1 MDATLTNVVES
12 SMMDKNKVQ
21 NEFQEALEKLK
32 TISPE
37 LMDKRDSDTVSVS
50 DKRPYKLQK
59 VLVAN
64 RGEIAKR
71 FFLALHE
78 EGIPSVAIV
87 TDVDKGQSWYEFAD
101 EVVFIGDE
109 TNYTNI
115 ATVIA
120 AASLIKANAI
130 YAGYGFLSEN
140 ADFVESIE
148 IISNYTGEEIIFM
161 GPNYKT
167 MRLMGD
173 KVRSRELAKK
183 HEVPLFE
190 SSNAFTTPDVE
201 AVKAEANRI
210 GYPVIVKLSAGG
222 GGKGMYPVFSDEEL
236 PDAVESCVRIGK
248 DLYNDS
254 TFYIERFIQRPVH
267 IEVQVFNGRAV
278 GIRKCAVQRR
288 NQKIIEESG
297 HTFLEDHLALSFLSS
312 AERLAIVSGYSTCGA
327 GTVEFLIDDANGKF
341 GFMEMNTRLQVEYGV
356 TDQSLGIDLAK
367 WHILYF
373 DGREKEIE
381 GVDTIKFRVAER
393 QHAIECRIYAEE
405 PESDYRPSPG
415 TIQQLDFP
423 TFNGIRSDFGF
434 VKGDKILSMYDP
446 MIGKLIGYG
455 ASREEAL
462 IRLERALQELYVK
475 GVRTNINQLIKIV
488 RHPEFINPNYT
499 NNLLPENPDLS
510 FTEDDSVEKE
520 EPNRRSNKQV
530 IFGAFT
536 EYIKHLHQVVKDYM
550 VIASVDGVIDS
561 DADSKIPFKFKVNY
575 KNKENIVEFIQVK
588 IDTFYTY
595 VNGVYNGKIKMTSFN
610 DRSDDFLVIFGNAS
624 KRIRVD
630 RQVDCIVLRMR
641 DDSNKINYYRMNV
654 LPEGIEEAD
663 TVGVVS
669 SPFQGSFVSFS
680 RDDLAVGDKVKAG
693 EPLMILSAMK
703 METVIE
709 APIDGTIE
717 YILEDGEL
725 SRLQIAKTLDGRII
739 GKSLQEGEMLVKIAS
754 DKKEDDK
761 ESEKQSTNVQS
772 HFDSSTNTF
781 DLIYRENSED
791 MISENADKHFEVII
805 ELFQAMISGFLL
817 QPTIIE
823 RLKNIMAKIPAES
836 WQKMLDEK
844 RSDEV
849 CKLILNYINIKR
861 LFSPVVSHEGFSYPE
876 ELNHFVRNW
885 QNKDVELSSAFK
897 NLLDELLECYGVE
910 NWENDNEV
918 KNIQIQQLFLLFKLS
933 YDATIN
939 HWPKVGKQQHVV
951 SNLKTTSKLTVTTL
965 KKLYAH
971 TQTQID
977 ESSSRFL
984 HKIISDHF
992 PDTSVDIY
1000 PGQNLVD
1007 KEDSVEVDKFKKAL
1021 SKPESK
1027 LVPKKLDKWMSKS
1040 LEEKISI
1047 LENNYTIERL
1057 ESSPKNIVVYKL
1069 QSKADNNDKKY
1080 LTYSFVDFAKDSG
1093 ANEVAQEAMINA
1105 AAVISGFQSVEK
1117 LSSSRLEVVF
1127 QGKEVVWD
1135 TTCNEKQYI
1144 NYHELKRICAS
1155 IITNFYNNTIT
1166 SGVIDSEVVYPHTKT
1181 VQRKMV
1187 KFYQKDESIAFD
1199 IFHKNNKA
1207 NPYYAEQEE
1216 NIADQKLFANYK
1228 WPLEMWAAECFDPG
1242 SMEEVKIDFIDNNE
1256 KGVPVGSKIFIGTI
1270 NGKEACFY
1278 MKDFRI
1284 IGGATGDLEG
1294 LKYGAACYLA
1304 YLKGYPLYMWNDSAG
1319 ANIKQGVV
1327 SLNRGGQGFMMNS
1340 LLRQNVSPEKFKRYT
1355 ENVSDPSLKQ
1365 VFQELNEKF
1374 NLSTDKPAANG
1385 RPMIIAVGTGAS
1397 AGLDVY
1403 GSSQATI
1410 QLILDS
1416 DNSYRVLTGSN
1427 VIKSVMGEDIS
1438 NYDIGGA
1445 KILGKWTGIVD
1456 FVADDKIDLIR
1467 KVYELQGLFSSEETH
1482 NEIKRPETV
1491 LVEKTDSYKSIVF
1504 DESVIKNNV
1513 DNGLF
1518 SSFKS
1523 EYYGSNAL
1531 LGGFAKIA
1539 GRRVVIMGPRTN
1551 SGLRSTSSIIKAR
1564 EILKVAQRTAT
1575 SQILVFGEKWMQPA
1589 DNRSTSS
1596 MRPRLDLMNTL
1607 NDKVGKRVHII
1618 THVEGLK
1625 LAELNS
1631 TADVLI
1637 FVKPENISE
1646 NDLEFVE
1653 RNTTFIVDSFKEAYD
1668 LSQKV
1673 ITMLEVTYDKD
1684 LAIESKDLPKVPTDS
1699 SEPYDMIEA
1708 VINPAFDKDSF
1719 IEFYSAMNT
1728 PSGPNFITGLATL
1741 NGFTVGVI
1749 ADQPKIQ
1756 GGGADAFGTNRFRV
1770 FTNLMNR
1777 NNIPI
1782 VMLSNSSGFVPGS
1795 QQERYRIQ
1803 AIGAES
1809 LDANILGEVPV
1820 VSLVLNQNYGG
1831 RQIQAFSK
1839 FLRPGI
1845 VYMALEDAT
1854 MAVMGVN
1861 AAFDLLGA
1869 RKYNKI
1875 MQEESKEKAE
1885 EFRIDFVEKYLE
1897 KAKAKND
1904 ATETGVLDWTVK
1916 NAKEIR
1922 NNLIKGLS
1930 EAFKRCRDIFDANW
1944 PEI

>member
-1 MDATLTNVVES
+1 MI
-12 SMMDKNKVQ
+12 DKKQVQ
-21 NEFQEALEKLK
+21 KDFQEALEKLK

-37 LMDKRDSDTVSVS
+37 LMGKRKSDTVNVS
-50 DKRPYKLQK
+50 DKRPHRLQK

-78 EGIPSVAIV
+78 EGIPSVAVV

-101 EVVFIGDE
+101 DVVFIGE
-109 TNYTNI
+109 ELNYANI
-115 ATVIA
+115 AIIIA
-120 AASLIKANAI
+120 AASLAKANAI
-130 YAGYGFLSEN
+130 YSGYGFLSEN

-148 IISNYTGEEIIFM
+148 IISNFTGEEIIFM
-161 GPNYKT
+161 GPNHTT

-173 KVRSRELAKK
+173 KIRSRELAKK
-183 HEVPLFE
+183 HGIPLFE

-201 AVKAEANRI
+201 AVKKEANRI

-236 PDAVESCVRIGK
+236 PDAVESCCRIGK

-254 TFYIERFIQRPVH
+254 TFYIERFIQRPIH

-297 HTFLEDHLALSFLSS
+297 HTFLDDHLALSFLSS
-312 AERLAIVSGYSTCGA
+312 AERLAIISGYSTCGA

-373 DGREKEIE
+373 DGREGKIE
-381 GVDTIKFRVAER
+381 GVDAIKFRVSER
-393 QHAIECRIYAEE
+393 QHAIQCRIYAEE
-405 PESDYRPSPG
+405 PENDYRPSPG
-415 TIQQLDFP
+415 KIQQLDFP
-423 TFNGIRSDFGF
+423 IFNGIRSDFGF
-434 VKGDKILSMYDP
+434 VQGDKILSMYDP

-455 ASREEAL
+455 TSREEAL
-462 IRLERALQELYVK
+462 LRLERALQDLYIK

-499 NNLLPENPDLS
+499 NNILNENSDLTFTQEESLEDIEPD
-510 FTEDDSVEKE
+510 
-520 EPNRRSNKQV
+520 RRANKQV

-536 EYIKHLHQVVKDYM
+536 EYIKYLHQIVKDYM
-550 VIASVDGVIDS
+550 VMASVDGVIDS
-561 DADSKIPFKFKVNY
+561 EPESKIPFKFKVNY
-575 KNKENIVEFIQVK
+575 KNKAHLVEFVQTK

-595 VNGVYNGKIKMTSFN
+595 VDGVYNGKIKMTSFN

-680 RDDLAVGDKVKAG
+680 KDGLAVGDIVKAG

-709 APIDGTIE
+709 APINGTIE
-717 YILEDGEL
+717 YIIEDGDI

-739 GKSLQEGEMLVKIAS
+739 GKSLQTGEMLIKIAS
-754 DKKEDDK
+754 DKEDEKEN
-761 ESEKQSTNVQS
+761 EKQSTNVQS
-772 HFDSSTNTF
+772 YFDASDNTL
-781 DLIYRENSED
+781 DLIYRENCED
-791 MISENADKHFEVII
+791 LIRENSDKHFKIII
-805 ELFQAMISGFLL
+805 ELFQAMISGFL
-817 QPTIIE
+817 QHPIIIE
-823 RLKNIMAKIPAES
+823 RLKNILLKIPAQS
-836 WQKMLDEK
+836 WKTLLDEK
-844 RSDEV
+844 RSDEI
-849 CKLILNYINIKR
+849 CKLILNYINITR

-885 QNKDVELSSAFK
+885 QNKDVELSSEFK
-897 NLLDELLECYGVE
+897 DLLDELLVTYGVDS
-910 NWENDNEV
+910 WDNDSEV

-939 HWPKVGKQQHVV
+939 HWTRVGKQQHVV
-951 SNLKTTSKLTVTTL
+951 ANLKPKSELTVPTL

-977 ESSSRFL
+977 ESSSKFL
-984 HKIISDHF
+984 HKIISEHF

-1000 PGQNLVD
+1000 PGTGSA
-1007 KEDSVEVDKFKKAL
+1007 KEIDNAAFEKSLD
-1021 SKPESK
+1021 KPETK
-1027 LVPKKLDKWMSKS
+1027 LVPEKLEKWMTDN
-1040 LEEKISI
+1040 LQEKISI
-1047 LENNYTIERL
+1047 LENNY
-1057 ESSPKNIVVYKL
+1057 NIVRLTSEPENVVLYKL
-1069 QSKADNNDKKY
+1069 QSKTNGKESKY
-1080 LTYSFVDFAKDSG
+1080 LTYAFVDFAKDSG
-1093 ANEVAQEAMINA
+1093 ANEVVQEAMLNA
-1105 AAVISGFQSVEK
+1105 ASVISGFQSVLF

-1127 QGKEVVWD
+1127 KGKEVIWD
-1135 TTCNEKQYI
+1135 TTCNYNEDSYI
-1144 NYHELKRICAS
+1144 NYHELKIICAS
-1155 IITNFYNNTIT
+1155 IIRNFYDNTIT
-1166 SGVIDSEVVYPHTKT
+1166 SGVIDTDVVYPYTKT
-1181 VQRKMV
+1181 TQRKMI
-1187 KFYQKDESIAFD
+1187 KFYQKEESIAFD

-1207 NPYYAEQEE
+1207 HPYYTEQET
-1216 NIADQKLFANYK
+1216 NVADQKLFAKYK
-1228 WPLEMWAAECFDPG
+1228 WPLELWAVECFDPG
-1242 SMEEVKIDFIDNNE
+1242 SMEEVKIDYIDNNE
-1256 KGVPVGSKIFIGTI
+1256 KGLPVGSKIFIGKI
-1270 NGKEACFY
+1270 NGKQACFC

-1284 IGGATGDLEG
+1284 NGGATGDLEG
-1294 LKYGAACYLA
+1294 LKYGAAGYLS
-1304 YLKGYPLYMWNDSAG
+1304 YLKGWPLYVWNDSAG
-1319 ANIKQGVV
+1319 ADVKQGMV
-1327 SLNRGGQGFMMNS
+1327 SLNRGGQGFMMNA
-1340 LLRQNVSPEKFKRYT
+1340 LIRQNVSPDKFRSYIESVT
-1355 ENVSDPSLKQ
+1355 DPSLKA
-1365 VFQELNEKF
+1365 VFKQLNEKF
-1374 NLSTDKPAANG
+1374 NISADKPATNG
-1385 RPMIIAVGTGAS
+1385 KPMMIAVGTGAS

-1445 KILGKWTGIVD
+1445 RILGKWTGIVD
-1456 FVADDKIDLIR
+1456 FVADDKLDLIR
-1467 KVYELQGLFSSEETH
+1467 KIYELQGLFASEE
-1482 NEIKRPETV
+1482 NYKEIKRPETV
-1491 LVEKTDSYKSIVF
+1491 LVEKTDAYKSIVF
-1504 DESVIKNNV
+1504 NESVVKNNV

-1518 SSFKS
+1518 SEFKS
-1523 EYYGSNAL
+1523 EYHGSNAL
-1531 LGGFAKIA
+1531 LAGFAKVA
-1539 GRRVVIMGPRTN
+1539 GRRVLIMGPRTN
-1551 SGLRSTSSIIKAR
+1551 SGLRSKSSIIKAG
-1564 EILKVAQRTAT
+1564 ELLHVAHRTAT
-1575 SQILVFGEKWMQPA
+1575 SQILVFGEKWMQTA
-1589 DNRSTSS
+1589 DNRSTTS
-1596 MRPRLDLMNTL
+1596 MRPRLDLMAAL
-1607 NDKVGKRVHII
+1607 REKESVRVHIV
-1618 THVEGLK
+1618 THIDGLK
-1625 LAELNS
+1625 LAEINS

-1637 FVKPENISE
+1637 FIKPENISE
-1646 NDLEFVE
+1646 NDLAFAQK
-1653 RNTTFIVDSFKEAYD
+1653 NATFIVENFKQAYD
-1668 LSQKV
+1668 LAQKV
-1673 ITMLEVTYDKD
+1673 ISKFEITYNKD
-1684 LAIESKDLPKVPTDS
+1684 LAVEAKEEPNVPVDKA
-1699 SEPYDMIEA
+1699 EPYDMIES
-1708 VINPAFDKDSF
+1708 VIKPCFDKDSF
-1719 IEFYSAMNT
+1719 LEFYSAMNT
-1728 PSGPNFITGLATL
+1728 ASGPNFITGLASL
-1741 NGFTVGVI
+1741 NGFTIGVI
-1749 ADQPKIQ
+1749 ADQPQIQ
-1756 GGGADAFGTNRFRV
+1756 GGGADAFGTEKFRV
-1770 FTNLMNR
+1770 FTQLMNN

-1795 QQERYRIQ
+1795 QQERFRIQ
-1803 AIGAES
+1803 AIGAQS

-1854 MAVMGVN
+1854 MAVMGVH

-1875 MQEESKEKAE
+1875 MQEQSKEKAE
-1885 EFRIDFVEKYLE
+1885 AFRIDFVEKYLE

-1904 ATETGVLDWTVK
+1904 AAQTGILDWTVSS
-1916 NAKEIR
+1916 AKEIR
-1922 NNLIKGLS
+1922 SNLIKGLS
-1930 EAFKRCRDIFDANW
+1930 EAFKRCRDVFNAPW

>member
-1 MDATLTNVVES
+1 MI
-12 SMMDKNKVQ
+12 DKKQVQ
-21 NEFQEALEKLK
+21 KDFQEALEKLK

-37 LMDKRDSDTVSVS
+37 LMGKRESDTVNVS
-50 DKRPYKLQK
+50 DKRPHKLQR

-78 EGIPSVAIV
+78 EGIPSVAVV

-101 EVVFIGDE
+101 DVIFIGE
-109 TNYTNI
+109 ELNYANI
-115 ATVIA
+115 AIIIA
-120 AASLIKANAI
+120 AASLAKANAI
-130 YAGYGFLSEN
+130 YSGYGFLSEN

-148 IISNYTGEEIIFM
+148 IISNFTGEEIIFM
-161 GPNYKT
+161 GPNYTT

-183 HEVPLFE
+183 HEIPLFE

-201 AVKAEANRI
+201 AVKKEANRI

-222 GGKGMYPVFSDEEL
+222 GGKGMYPVFSDKEL
-236 PDAVESCVRIGK
+236 PDAVESCCRIGK

-254 TFYIERFIQRPVH
+254 TFYIERFIQRPIH

-297 HTFLEDHLALSFLSS
+297 HTFLDDHLALSFLSS
-312 AERLAIVSGYSTCGA
+312 AERLAIISGYSTCGA

-373 DGREKEIE
+373 DGREGNIE
-381 GVDTIKFRVAER
+381 GVDAIKFRVSER
-393 QHAIECRIYAEE
+393 QHAIQCRIYAEE
-405 PESDYRPSPG
+405 PENDYRPSPG
-415 TIQQLDFP
+415 KIQQLDFP
-423 TFNGIRSDFGF
+423 IFNGIRSDFGF

-462 IRLERALQELYVK
+462 LRLERALQDLYIK
-475 GVRTNINQLIKIV
+475 GVRTNVNQLIKIV

-499 NNLLPENPDLS
+499 NNILNENPDLT
-510 FTEDDSVEKE
+510 FTQEESLEGVE
-520 EPNRRSNKQV
+520 PDRRTNKQV

-536 EYIKHLHQVVKDYM
+536 EYIKYLHQIVKDYM
-550 VIASVDGVIDS
+550 VMASVDGVIDS
-561 DADSKIPFKFKVNY
+561 EPESKIPFKFKVNY
-575 KNKENIVEFIQVK
+575 KNKAHLVEFVQTK

-595 VNGVYNGKIKMTSFN
+595 VDGVYNGKIIMSSFN

-624 KRIRVD
+624 KRICVD
-630 RQVDCIVLRMR
+630 RHVDCIVLRMR

-680 RDDLAVGDKVKAG
+680 KDGLAVGDIVKAG

-717 YILEDGEL
+717 YIIEDGDI

-739 GKSLQEGEMLVKIAS
+739 GKSIQTGEMLIKIAC
-754 DKKEDDK
+754 DKEDEK
-761 ESEKQSTNVQS
+761 ENEKQSTNVQS
-772 HFDSSTNTF
+772 YFDASDNTL
-781 DLIYRENSED
+781 DLIYRENCED
-791 MISENADKHFEVII
+791 LISENSDKHFKIII
-805 ELFQAMISGFLL
+805 ELFQAMISGFL
-817 QPTIIE
+817 QHPIIIE
-823 RLKNIMAKIPAES
+823 RLKNILLKIPAQS
-836 WQKMLDEK
+836 WKTLLDEE
-844 RSDEV
+844 RSDEI
-849 CKLILNYINIKR
+849 CKLILNYTNITR

-885 QNKDVELSSAFK
+885 QNNDVELSSEFK
-897 NLLDELLECYGVE
+897 DLLDELLVTYGVDS
-910 NWENDNEV
+910 WDNDSEV

-939 HWPKVGKQQHVV
+939 HWTRVGKQQHVV
-951 SNLKTTSKLTVTTL
+951 ANLKTTSELTVPTL

-977 ESSSRFL
+977 ESSSKFL
-984 HKIISDHF
+984 HKIISEHF

-1000 PGQNLVD
+1000 PGVSNA
-1007 KEDSVEVDKFKKAL
+1007 KEIDNAAFEKSL
-1021 SKPESK
+1021 SKPETK
-1027 LVPKKLDKWMSKS
+1027 LIPEKLETWMAEN
-1040 LEEKISI
+1040 LQEKIST
-1047 LENNYTIERL
+1047 LENNYNIVRL
-1057 ESSPKNIVVYKL
+1057 ISKPKNVVLYKL
-1069 QSKADNNDKKY
+1069 QSKTDEKESQY
-1080 LTYSFVDFAKDSG
+1080 LTYAFVDFAKDSG
-1093 ANEVAQEAMINA
+1093 ANEVAQEAMLNA
-1105 AAVISGFQSVEK
+1105 ASVISGFQSVLC

-1127 QGKEVVWD
+1127 KGKEVIWD
-1135 TTCNEKQYI
+1135 TTCNYNEDSYI
-1144 NYHELKRICAS
+1144 NYHELKIICAS
-1155 IITNFYNNTIT
+1155 IIRNFYDKTIT
-1166 SGVIDSEVVYPHTKT
+1166 SGVIDTDVVYPYTKT
-1181 VQRKMV
+1181 TQRKMI

-1207 NPYYAEQEE
+1207 HPYYTEQETSV
-1216 NIADQKLFANYK
+1216 ADQKLFAKYK
-1228 WPLEMWAAECFDPG
+1228 WPLELWAVECFDPG

-1256 KGVPVGSKIFIGTI
+1256 KGLPVGSKIFIGKI
-1270 NGKEACFY
+1270 NGKQACFC

-1284 IGGATGDLEG
+1284 NGGATGDLEG
-1294 LKYGAACYLA
+1294 LKYGAAGYLS
-1304 YLKGYPLYMWNDSAG
+1304 YLKGWPLYVWNDSAG
-1319 ANIKQGVV
+1319 ADIKQGMV

-1340 LLRQNVSPEKFKRYT
+1340 LIRQNVSPDKFRRYT
-1355 ENVSDPSLKQ
+1355 ESVTDPSLKA
-1365 VFQELNEKF
+1365 VFKQLNEKF
-1374 NLSTDKPAANG
+1374 NISADKPATNG
-1385 RPMIIAVGTGAS
+1385 KPMVIAVGTGAS

-1456 FVADDKIDLIR
+1456 FVADDKLDLIR
-1467 KVYELQGLFSSEETH
+1467 KVYELQGLFSSEE
-1482 NEIKRPETV
+1482 NYEEIKRPKTV
-1491 LVEKTDSYKSIVF
+1491 LVEKTDTYNSIVF
-1504 DESVIKNNV
+1504 NESVVKNNV

-1518 SSFKS
+1518 SEFKS
-1523 EYYGSNAL
+1523 EYHGSNAL
-1531 LGGFAKIA
+1531 LGGFAKVA
-1539 GRRVVIMGPRTN
+1539 GRRVLIMGPRTN
-1551 SGLRSTSSIIKAR
+1551 SGLRSKSAIIKAR
-1564 EILKVAQRTAT
+1564 ELLKVAHRTAT
-1575 SQILVFGEKWMQPA
+1575 SQILVFGEKWMQTA
-1589 DNRSTSS
+1589 DNRSTTS
-1596 MRPRLDLMNTL
+1596 MRPRLDLMAAL
-1607 NDKVGKRVHII
+1607 REKQRVRAHIV
-1618 THVEGLK
+1618 THIDGLK
-1625 LAELNS
+1625 LAEINS
-1631 TADVLI
+1631 TADVVVFI
-1637 FVKPENISE
+1637 KSENISE
-1646 NDLEFVE
+1646 NDLSFAQK
-1653 RNTTFIVDSFKEAYD
+1653 NATFIVENFKQAYD
-1668 LSQKV
+1668 LTQKV
-1673 ITMLEVTYDKD
+1673 ISKFEITYNKD
-1684 LAIESKDLPKVPTDS
+1684 LAVEAEEEPNVPVDKA
-1699 SEPYDMIEA
+1699 EPYDMIES
-1708 VINPAFDKDSF
+1708 VIKPSFDKDSF
-1719 IEFYSAMNT
+1719 LEFYSAMNT
-1728 PSGPNFITGLATL
+1728 ASGPNFITGLASL
-1741 NGFTVGVI
+1741 NGFTIGVI
-1749 ADQPKIQ
+1749 ADQPQIQ
-1756 GGGADAFGTNRFRV
+1756 GGGADAFGTEKFRV
-1770 FTNLMNR
+1770 FTQLMNN

-1795 QQERYRIQ
+1795 QQERFRIQ
-1803 AIGAES
+1803 AIGAQS

-1875 MQEESKEKAE
+1875 MQEQSREKAE
-1885 EFRIDFVEKYLE
+1885 AFRIDFVEKYLE

-1904 ATETGVLDWTVK
+1904 AAQTEILDWTVSS
-1916 NAKEIR
+1916 AKEIR
-1922 NNLIKGLS
+1922 SNLIKGLS
-1930 EAFKRCRDIFDANW
+1930 EAFKRCRDVFNAPW